1 MRVKLSKLSVKP
13 KKKKKCSYVDSTVV
27 EPGFKRE
34 FNITMISE
42 DPFSML

>member
-13 KKKKKCSYVDSTVV
+13 KKKIKGSYVESTVV
-27 EPGFKRE
+27 EPGIKRE
-34 FNITMISE
+34 FNIMISE